1 MLLLLCQEIADV
13 MFAHMEQRS
22 EFLCLE
28 YMWNSLSIKKQNK
41 TTCSEISGRPLGI
54 WNSCSFLDARQNL
67 MFCWVTVNSLV
78 SLGSKSMQSTKGKYN
93 VMLYE

>member
-13 MFAHMEQRS
+13 MFAHMEQCS

-28 YMWNSLSIKKQNK
+28 YTWNSLSIKKQNK
-41 TTCSEISGRPLGI
+41 PACAEIRGRLLGM
-54 WNSCSFLDARQNL
+54 WNRCSFLDARDNL
-67 MFCWVTVNSLV
+67 MFCWIMINSLV
-78 SLGSKSMQSTKGKYN
+78 PLGSESMQSTKGKHK